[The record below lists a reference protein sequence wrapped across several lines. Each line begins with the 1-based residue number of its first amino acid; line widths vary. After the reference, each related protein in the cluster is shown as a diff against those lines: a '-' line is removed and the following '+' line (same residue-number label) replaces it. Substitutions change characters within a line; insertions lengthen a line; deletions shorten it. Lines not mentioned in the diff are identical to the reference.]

1 MEKIISPEA
10 LLDIATGYQ
19 KSQTLFSLV
28 ELEIPDLLSKKKLK
42 LKEIA
47 ENKKIHPLA
56 LQRFLDAC
64 VSLGLLKKIG
74 EKYSNTKIVENFL
87 VKSNEFYLGGQIR
100 RFQKRSLPQWTDLT
114 EHLKNWDYGES
125 NQENPEDDDQGA
137 EAMEEQHRL
146 ALLHGFALADNFDFS
161 KYKKILDLGGGT
173 GATSIALCKKFPKL
187 CSIVLDLPEN
197 VEIADKFIKQ
207 EKLKDRIE
215 TIGADFKKDELPDD
229 FDVVILANFMS
240 VSDAE
245 ENQKLLKKLYKKLP
259 TGGICLLSG
268 WIVDDSKHSPLISV
282 LFCLEDIC
290 WNAPDVER
298 NEKVYKNWLK
308 KAGFRKIE
316 CRTYL
321 EPTKMMFGFK

>member
-10 LLDIATGYQ
+10 IMDVAAGYQ

-42 LKEIA
+42 LEEIA

-56 LQRFLDAC
+56 MRRFLDVC
-64 VSLGLLKKIG
+64 VSLGLLKKLG
-74 EKYSNTKIVENFL
+74 EKYANTEIAENFL
-87 VKSNEFYLGGQIR
+87 VKSNEFYLGGQLKR
-100 RFQKRSLPQWTDLT
+100 YQNRSLPQWTDLT

-125 NQENPEDDDQGA
+125 NQENPEDADQGA

-146 ALLHGFALADNFDFS
+146 ALLHGFALAENFDFS
-161 KYKKILDLGGGT
+161 KYEKILDLGGGT
-173 GATSIALCKKFPKL
+173 GATSIALCKKFPNL
-187 CSIVLDLPEN
+187 RSIVLDLPEN
-197 VEIADKFIKQ
+197 VGIAQKFIKKA
-207 EKLKDRIE
+207 KLTKRIE
-215 TIGADFKKDELPDD
+215 TIGADFKKDDLPDD
-229 FDVVILANFMS
+229 FDGVILANFMS

-245 ENQKLLKKLYKKLP
+245 ENRKLLKKIYKKLP
-259 TGGICLLSG
+259 KQGVCLLSG
-268 WIVDDSKHSPLISV
+268 WIVDDSKFSPLISV

-298 NEKVYKNWLK
+298 SENVYKNWLK
-308 KAGFRKIE
+308 NAGFRKIE

>member
-10 LLDIATGYQ
+10 ILDIATGYQ

-28 ELEIPDLLSKKKLK
+28 ELEIPVLLSKKKLK

-47 ENKKIHPLA
+47 ESKKIHPLA
-56 LQRFLDAC
+56 MQRFLDVC
-64 VSLGLLKKIG
+64 VSFGLLKKVG
-74 EKYSNTKIVENFL
+74 EKYANTEIAEVFL
-87 VKSNEFYLGGQIR
+87 VKTNEFYLGGQIE
-100 RFQKRSLPQWTDLT
+100 RFRKRSFPQWTDLT

-125 NQENPEDDDQGA
+125 NRKNPEEDDQGA

-146 ALLHGFALADNFDFS
+146 ALLHGFALAENFDFS
-161 KYKKILDLGGGT
+161 KFKKVLDLGGGT

-187 CSIVLDLPEN
+187 KSLVLDLPEN
-197 VEIADKFIKQ
+197 IKIADKFIKK
-207 EKLKDRIE
+207 EKLTKRIE
-215 TIGADFKKDELPDD
+215 TVGADFKKDELPDD
-229 FDVVILANFMS
+229 FDTVILANFMS

-259 TGGICLLSG
+259 KDGVCLLSG
-268 WIVDDSKHSPLISV
+268 WIVDDSKLSPLISV

-298 NEKVYKNWLK
+298 SEKVYKNWLE
-308 KAGFRKIE
+308 KAGFKKIE

-321 EPTKMMFGFK
+321 EPTKMMFGIK